1 MLKIWYTR
9 RMIILGIDPGIER
22 VGFAILESDARNFRL
37 HEAGRITTPKTDP
50 TAERLLAIRKNL
62 NELILRHA
70 PAVIAIEKIFFFRN
84 KKTALKVAEARG
96 VMVTMAAEFNLRL
109 VELTPMEIKKYV
121 SGDGHADKKQI
132 QKMVGLILKLKEIPE
147 SDDTCD
153 AIALAI
159 AAGLQ

>member
-1 MLKIWYTR
+1 
-9 RMIILGIDPGIER
+9 MIILGIDPGIER
-22 VGFAILESDARNFRL
+22 VGFAILESNARNFHLR
-37 HEAGRITTPKTDP
+37 EAGRITTSRTDP
-50 TAERLLAIRKNL
+50 HEVRLRAIHT
-62 NELILRHA
+62 ELTKLIARHT
-70 PAVIAIEKIFFFRN
+70 PAVLAVEKIFFFRN
-84 KKTALKVAEARG
+84 KKTVIKVAEARG
-96 VMVTMAAEFNLRL
+96 IMISLAGEYNLKL
-109 VELTPMEIKKYV
+109 IELTPMEIKKYV